1 MVALIVAF
9 RIALPLVTIDPT
21 WEFHRD
27 EFLYFAMGDHFHLFG
42 MQFPPLIAALARIS
56 KAIFG
61 DDVLAAWC
69 LLAVAGAVLA
79 AAERNPR
86 WWLLIPP
93 SLISFVRSF
102 PSVALPARVFAASV
116 RFAQVAG

>member
-1 MVALIVAF
+1 MRNIPGEPASEAEVRRPGPALVALIVAL

-61 DDVLAAWC
+61 DDVLAEIGRAH
-69 LLAVAGAVLA
+69 V
-79 AAERNPR
+79 
-86 WWLLIPP
+86 
-93 SLISFVRSF
+93 
-102 PSVALPARVFAASV
+102 
-116 RFAQVAG
+116 